1 MSKVY
6 GLAQISIKDPVRYK
20 TYEESFM
27 EILTEHG
34 GRLIGFA
41 EPPEV
46 IEGNV
51 NVTRAVLLEF
61 ESRELFDAWYNC
73 DAYQAI
79 LKHRLA
85 SSEGTVVLL
94 NSIG

>member
-6 GLAQISIKDPVRYK
+6 GLAQLTIHDPEGYK
-20 TYEESFM
+20 AYEEGFM
-27 EILTEHG
+27 AILNEYG

-41 EPPEV
+41 QPPEI
-46 IEGNV
+46 IEGLSDA
-51 NVTRAVLLEF
+51 TRAVLLEF
-61 ESRELFDAWYNC
+61 DSREAFDGWYKS

-85 SSEGTVVLL
+85 SSEGSVILL
-94 NSIG
+94 NGIG